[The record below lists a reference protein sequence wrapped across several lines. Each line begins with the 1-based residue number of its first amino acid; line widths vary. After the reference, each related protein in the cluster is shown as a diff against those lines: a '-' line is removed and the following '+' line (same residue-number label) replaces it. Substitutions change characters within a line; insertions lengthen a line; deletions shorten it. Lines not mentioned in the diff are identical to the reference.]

1 MIISEECIMNIM
13 VEKIFY
19 YFKKRPGLLILLII
33 LLVITT
39 VNIKPDFYLMGWD
52 NYSSYFN
59 LKTNIFRT
67 FFASWREYRALGVPS
82 DSESTDLFRQLFFLV
97 LSPFVKQG
105 LLDQIFSLFSF
116 NFGVIMVYLLSKKL
130 FKSAFQ
136 DSEQKLDLLGAFSG
150 LFYMFNLNTLATFYF
165 PMIMYINRFYTVPFL
180 FYIFFVLIQEKIT
193 RKKILFFSLLIIFSS
208 GSYMTATV
216 FITVIISLFI
226 FILIQG
232 QNLKR
237 TLVFLVFFV
246 ALNSFWLLPFANYTI
261 NKSNIVYQ
269 APTFIDANE
278 IQLNKPASFYSIAKQ
293 LILYPNFFDTTV
305 SSFNNFKTSGIHQL
319 SNFINN
325 FPYNLVL
332 YAFPISYLCGIALL
346 LFDYKKNKNL
356 LWIPLII
363 LLYLFLSLKAF
374 SPLGFIY
381 IFLEKSLPFFG
392 SVFRFGDTKFHY
404 FIGFA
409 GSLAAGFFI
418 VKISNKF
425 NRKKILS
432 LTLAVIFI
440 FSAVYSSYFNG
451 NFFGFFDINKVPE
464 AYFDIAKQIN
474 NDKEDY
480 RVLHLPFNQD
490 RYWRSYNWGYL
501 GSSFLHFLI
510 DKPLIEKTFEPAS
523 GENVEL
529 NNEIYEKISKKSE
542 DLYLLLKKTGIKYI
556 VFDETV
562 SPQMTAKGLGSWGT
576 YNYFDSKELIDKLE
590 SDGLIYKISSY
601 NVNII
606 DYLSVY
612 EKIFPLDQDDLD
624 IINKTPNYEIGLYVL
639 KDPDQKFRLVNNLS
653 LTDPKKVEFNIDPGK
668 DSLQDDR
675 SSFESTPF
683 TRNDIQYKLNN
694 SKLEANIDNFELI
707 NDIDY
712 EIKVNNENIRVP
724 QSIMEVYA
732 QSDEKNLNINFYNNF
747 FPNLIIGDQI
757 QSFRTK
763 IKEISIPKSQIQE
776 SLGKAEN
783 LENYLANWGQAL
795 LYKSISGLR
804 IKIGNNIIP
813 FPSELNDQET
823 FVGSLVLDQGPI
835 RIQVL
840 KEKSESAI
848 NLKKLSLTDN
858 PNCFSDKLDDY
869 SSTVDNKDSFK
880 LNSQNGS
887 TCFILGIKDFIDDK
901 ANYSEVKIDYR
912 SRANDLDRKYL
923 KSRKTNKPALNSALN
938 DLNKPS
944 YLSVCVKDVNIDN
957 CFNTHQ
963 VLSLNSTDSNKSD
976 SIVIPTDKEINAYEP
991 IIFFALK
998 NTGYQSQAFIVDK
1011 LSIKE
1016 FEPILEENFD
1026 FGSKNSVNIF
1036 LVLDPQKLK
1045 ISFNLT
1051 LNNFSFYQGKKDGFS
1066 VSNGFCNQPNSYR
1079 TFRQTDRLISYFENC
1094 DNNLFQ
1100 SLDFDSNNSYIWSL
1114 KYNLGSGK
1122 FSHFN
1127 LGDDFNKYTNQILSL
1142 NQGYPNI
1149 EGFKEFQNPEFF
1161 ASKKRVLDQIKGLE
1175 LANTNIFLPSNP
1187 TISDQK
1193 KKNFM
1198 IAQDSE
1204 NEGMAVYDNFNVVQV
1219 PNIWANLSIGPKNNY
1234 FSIGQTGE
1242 LKFKN
1247 ILPSLWKV
1255 DIEHTSEENQILLFN
1270 EGFDKQWG
1278 IYKDYV
1284 DLLIGKEASIN
1295 HFMCNGYANCFEI
1308 ASTNTQYY
1316 VFYWPEKLNVLG
1328 WLLTLLIIFLG
1339 KIIVSI

>member
-1 MIISEECIMNIM
+1 MIISEDCIMNIM
-13 VEKIFY
+13 LEKIFN
-19 YFKKRPGLLILLII
+19 YFKKRPGLLILSII
-33 LLVITT
+33 LLVITA

-67 FFASWREYRALGVPS
+67 FFATWREYRGLGVPS
-82 DSESTDLFRQLFFLV
+82 DSESTDLFRQLFFLI

-116 NFGVIMVYLLSKKL
+116 NFGVMMIYLLSKKL
-130 FKSAFQ
+130 FKGVFQ
-136 DSEQKLDLLGAFSG
+136 ENEQKLDLLGTFSG
-150 LFYMFNLNTLATFYF
+150 LFYIFNLNTLATFYF
-165 PMIMYINRFYTVPFL
+165 PMIMYINRFYTVPLL
-180 FYIFFVLIQEKIT
+180 FYIFLVLIQEKVT

-208 GSYMTATV
+208 GSYMTATI

-232 QNLKR
+232 QNLKK
-237 TLVFLVFFV
+237 TLIFLVFFV
-246 ALNSFWLLPFANYTI
+246 ALNSFWLLPFINYII

-278 IQLNKPASFYSIAKQ
+278 IQLNKPVSFYSIAKQ

-305 SSFNNFKTSGIHQL
+305 SSFDNFKTSGIHQL
-319 SNFINN
+319 SSSVSN
-325 FPYNLVL
+325 FPHNFVL
-332 YAFPISYLCGIALL
+332 YIFPIFYLCGIVF
-346 LFDYKKNKNL
+346 LFFNYKKYKNL

-374 SPLGFIY
+374 SSLGFIY
-381 IFLEKSLPFFG
+381 IFLEKNLPFFG
-392 SVFRFGDTKFHY
+392 SLFRFGDTKFHY
-404 FIGFA
+404 FISFT
-409 GSLAAGFFI
+409 GSLSAGFFI
-418 VKISNKF
+418 SKISEKINKK
-425 NRKKILS
+425 NVLS
-432 LTLAVIFI
+432 LTLAIIFI
-440 FSAVYSSYFNG
+440 FFAVYNSYFNG
-451 NFFGFFDINKVPE
+451 NFFGFFDLNKVPD
-464 AYFDIAKQIN
+464 AYFEIAKQIN

-523 GENVEL
+523 QENVEL
-529 NNEIYEKISKKSE
+529 NREIYEKIAKKSE
-542 DLYLLLKKTGIKYI
+542 DIYFLLKKTGIKYI
-556 VFDETV
+556 IFDETV

-576 YNYFDSKELIDKLE
+576 YNYFDSKELINKLE
-590 SDGLIYKISSY
+590 SDNLIDKISSY

-612 EKIFPLDQDDLD
+612 EKIFPLDQNDLD
-624 IINKTPNYEIGLYVL
+624 IIDKTPNYEISLYVL
-639 KDPDQKFRLVNNLS
+639 KDPDQKFQQINNFS
-653 LTDPKKVEFNIDPGK
+653 FTDPKKSEFNTDAVK
-668 DSLQDDR
+668 DTLQDDR
-675 SSFESTPF
+675 SAFEVTPF
-683 TRNDIQYKLNN
+683 TRNDLQFKLQNG
-694 SKLEANIDNFELI
+694 KFEAEIDNFKLI
-707 NDIDY
+707 NGMNY
-712 EIKVNNENIRVP
+712 EIKVNNENIKTP

-732 QSDEKNLNINFYNNF
+732 KIDEKNLNINFYNNF
-747 FPNLIIGDQI
+747 FPDLIISDQI
-757 QSFRTK
+757 QSTRTK
-763 IKEISIPKSQIQE
+763 IKEISIPKNQISE
-776 SLGKAEN
+776 TLEISEN

-795 LYKSISGLR
+795 PYKSISGLR

-813 FPSELNDQET
+813 FPFELNDREAY
-823 FVGSLVLDQGPI
+823 VGSLVLDRGPI
-835 RIQVL
+835 KIQVL
-840 KEKSESAI
+840 KTKSESAI
-848 NLKKLSLTDN
+848 NLKKLRLTDN

-869 SSTVDNKDSFK
+869 SSTVDNNDSFK
-880 LNSQNGS
+880 LNSKNGS
-887 TCFILGIKDFIDDK
+887 TCFMLGIKDFIDEK
-901 ANYSEVKIDYR
+901 ANYSEIKIDYQ
-912 SRANDLDRKYL
+912 SWSSDLDQKYL
-923 KSRKTNKPALNSALN
+923 KSRKTNKPALRSALN

-944 YLSVCVKDVNIDN
+944 YLSVCIKDANIDN

-976 SIVIPTDKEINAYEP
+976 SIIIPTDKEINAYEP

-998 NTGYQSQAFIVDK
+998 NIGYQSQTFIVDK
-1011 LSIKE
+1011 ISIND

-1026 FGSKNSVNIF
+1026 FGPENSTNIF
-1036 LVLDPQKLK
+1036 SVSDPQKLK
-1045 ISFNLT
+1045 ISFNLP
-1051 LNNFSFYQGKKDGFS
+1051 LNYFSFYQGKRDGFS
-1066 VSNGFCNQPNSYR
+1066 VSKGICNQPNSYR
-1079 TFRQTDRLISYFENC
+1079 TFRQSDRLISYFENC

-1100 SLDFDSNNSYIWSL
+1100 SLDFDSNNSYIWSI

-1127 LGDDFNKYTNQILSL
+1127 IGDDFNKYTNQILSL

-1149 EGFKEFQNPEFF
+1149 KGFKEFQNPEFF
-1161 ASKKRVLDQIKGLE
+1161 ANKKSVLDQINGLE
-1175 LANTNIFLPSNP
+1175 LSYTNIFLQSSP

-1204 NEGMAVYDNFNVVQV
+1204 NEGMAVYNNFNVVQV
-1219 PNIWANLSIGPKNNY
+1219 PNIWSNLSIGPQNNY
-1234 FSIGQTGE
+1234 FSIDPIGE

-1278 IYKDYV
+1278 IYRNAF
-1284 DLLIGKEASIN
+1284 DLLVGKEASIS
-1295 HFMCNGYANCFEI
+1295 HLKCNGYANCFKI
-1308 ASTNTQYY
+1308 DPANTQYY
-1316 VFYWPEKLNVLG
+1316 VFYWPEKLNFLG
-1328 WLLTLLIIFLG
+1328 WVLTLLIIFFG
-1339 KIIVSI
+1339 KRIVSN